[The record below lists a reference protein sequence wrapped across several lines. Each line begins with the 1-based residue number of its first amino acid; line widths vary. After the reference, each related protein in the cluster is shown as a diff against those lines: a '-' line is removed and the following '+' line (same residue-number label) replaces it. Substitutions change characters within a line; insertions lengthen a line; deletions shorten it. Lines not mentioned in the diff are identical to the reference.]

1 MPDTT
6 TILVPTDG
14 SPCADR
20 ACTYATHLA
29 DALGAQIHVVHV
41 APADEQ
47 PGSDWLRDVAISEAD
62 VCDDLFALAAAPEE
76 TPDAEAVAHRTAYH
90 DDPADGILRYAREHD
105 VDLIVMGTHGRAGA
119 ARLVLGSVA
128 ESVLRAAPCPVVTL
142 RVRNEGSAAAST

>member
-62 VCDDLFALAAAPEE
+62 VCDDLFALAAAPEAM
-76 TPDAEAVAHRTAYH
+76 PDAEQVVHRTAYH
-90 DDPADGILRYAREHD
+90 DDPADGILRYAQEHD
-105 VDLIVMGTHGRAGA
+105 VDLIVMGTHGRTGA

-128 ESVLRAAPCPVVTL
+128 ESVLRAATCPVLTL
-142 RVRNEGSAAAST
+142 RVEAESPGSAST